1 MGVFVAFWGC
11 GEATMR
17 GRRPRVWRAGVRCRS
32 PEQHK
37 VRALTVE
44 GETKRGAA
52 EALEATMEQTKGT
65 GGVDYNLG
73 GSTMRR
79 VAVPRRRW
87 GALCAPRRS
96 GMGVG
101 SILVLPGPP
110 EGSRD
115 RCVRLLRRVLGC
127 AGLPDAAG
135 HALRCAVGRGL
146 ELAGATVR
154 GLRAEH

>member
-1 MGVFVAFWGC
+1 
-11 GEATMR
+11 
-17 GRRPRVWRAGVRCRS
+17 
-32 PEQHK
+32 
-37 VRALTVE
+37 
-44 GETKRGAA
+44 
-52 EALEATMEQTKGT
+52 
-65 GGVDYNLG
+65 
-73 GSTMRR
+73 
-79 VAVPRRRW
+79 
-87 GALCAPRRS
+87 
-96 GMGVG
+96 MGVG

-127 AGLPDAAG
+127 AGLSAAAG